1 MVHRILVRRKQGF
14 RSSELALSTSL
25 TSLLALKTPACVAI
39 CYRYDIEGLDEVEA
53 SYVSRSILSMVQR
66 DDVLDS
72 IPACSWSLGVEMHP
86 GQFDQRSDS
95 TRMCIQLVYPHRS
108 VSVRCATFYCF
119 SSELDEEER
128 KRIRTYLIN
137 PVEAREASSH
147 LGEHLGE
154 STFTPGFPDQLSGFC
169 SRLDLSSV
177 IEEYALAMDGADLIL
192 VQRYFAEKKRDP
204 FLTELKVIDTYW
216 SDHCRHTTFL
226 TELDQILIEDP
237 RVLSA
242 FASYLETRRSLA
254 ISKPVCLMDLATLAA
269 KQLKKQGKLNR
280 MEVSEEINACS
291 VKVDVQTD
299 SGPKACLLLFKN
311 ETHNHPTEI
320 EPFGGAA
327 TCIGGAIRDP
337 LSSRAYVYQAMRISG
352 CADPRTPFSQTLQGK
367 LPQRVIAQR
376 SALGYSS
383 YGNQVGLATGLVE
396 EIYHPR
402 FVAKHLELGFVIA
415 AALQNQVRRE
425 RPEEGDVVILVGGR
439 TGRDGCGGATG
450 SSKSHD
456 DASLASCAAEV
467 QKGNAPEERKIQRL
481 LRRAEVSKLIKRCN
495 DFGAGGVSVAIGELA
510 AGLVIDLDA
519 IPTKYEGLDGTER
532 AISESQERMA
542 MVVGPPDVPA
552 FLSYASEENLEA
564 TVVARVTKEPSLH
577 MTYQSRTLVE
587 LDRAL
592 LDSNGAKKHAKAH
605 IKRYTDSIEQPT
617 SYSARDF
624 DALLSDLNV
633 ASKQALTQMFDST
646 IGSGTLLLPF
656 GGKKMRTPVQAMA
669 ALIAVGGTASHTAS
683 LAAWGYDPHV
693 MEQNPFRGAFLAV
706 VHSLAKV
713 VATGGDWD
721 QTYLTFQEYFGRPG
735 DDPLRW
741 GVVVAALLGAFEA
754 QLLFGKAAIGGKD
767 SMSGTFKDLDVP
779 PTLVSFAV
787 SVAPKDEVLSP
798 EFKKAGSKLLLM
810 QADDE
815 RSLPGLFEQVGRL
828 VKTKQVLSC
837 WALGY
842 GGIAEALA
850 KMALGNEIGC
860 EVATDLD
867 LLCKRYGAF
876 LVEAGQELPVP
887 GLLIGHTTDKARLC
901 LGFVQRDL
909 HQVHLLLSKPLESVY
924 GNIEEQDSA
933 SSVPTLS
940 YTKRE
945 RLRSHYP
952 VKKPKALLPVFYGT
966 NCEYDVERAWH
977 ACDVT
982 CETLVIN
989 TQNEREVNR
998 SILRFRDALSQT
1010 QILFLSGGFSAADEP
1025 DGSGKFIAA
1034 FLRNPLIQEEIANLL
1049 DKRDGLVGGICNGF
1063 QALVQVGLLPYGRI
1077 TATTERD
1084 PLLDY
1089 NRKGKHISTVVRTR
1103 VSSVLSPWFS
1113 EYEVGSVQLLP
1124 ISHGE
1129 GRFTAPPETLKALA
1143 DAGQIASQYV
1153 DEGGLA
1159 ADFSIHNPNGSLYAV
1174 EALSSSDGKV
1184 FGRMA
1189 HSERA
1194 ISDIYRNVPLK
1205 ADCALFRGAANY
1217 VR

>member
-1 MVHRILVRRKQGF
+1 MVHRIWVRRKQGF

-39 CYRYDIEGLDEVEA
+39 CYRYDIEGLEEMEA

-66 DDVLDS
+66 DEVIEQ
-72 IPACSWSLGVEMHP
+72 IPASSWTLGVEMHP

-119 SSELDEEER
+119 NSKLDEEEQ

-137 PVEAREASSH
+137 PVEAREASPK
-147 LGEHLGE
+147 LAEHLGE
-154 STFTPGFPDQLSGFC
+154 STFVPVFPDQLTGFC
-169 SRLDLSSV
+169 SRTDLNEL
-177 IEEYALAMDGADLIL
+177 IQEYSLAMDGADLLL
-192 VQRYFAEKKRDP
+192 VQRYFADKKRDP

-226 TELDQILIEDP
+226 TELDQICIEDP
-237 RVLSA
+237 EVLAA
-242 FASYLETRRSLA
+242 FASYLETRRSLH
-254 ISKPVCLMDLATLAA
+254 STKPICLMDLATLAA
-269 KQLKKQGKLNR
+269 KQLRKQGKLDH

-291 VKVDVQTD
+291 VTVDVQTGN
-299 SGPKACLLLFKN
+299 GPKACLVLFKN

-352 CADPRTPFSQTLQGK
+352 CADPRTPFSQTLEGK

-383 YGNQVGLATGLVE
+383 YGNQVGLATGMVE

-415 AALQNQVRRE
+415 AALQSQVRRE
-425 RPEEGDVVILVGGR
+425 RPKEGDLVILVGGR

-456 DASLASCAAEV
+456 TASLANCAAEV

-481 LRRAEVSKLIKRCN
+481 LRRSEVSTLIKRCN

-542 MVVGPPDVPA
+542 MVVGPGDVPA
-552 FLSYASEENLEA
+552 FLAYANEENLEA
-564 TVVARVTKEPSLH
+564 TVVARVTKEPTLH
-577 MTYQSRTLVE
+577 MTYQGRTLVE

-592 LDSNGAKKHAKAH
+592 LDSNGAKKHAKVH
-605 IKRYTDSIEQPT
+605 IKHYGDSP
-617 SYSARDF
+617 APNNGCDF
-624 DALLSDLNV
+624 DAMLSDLNV
-633 ASKQALTQMFDST
+633 ASKQALSQLFDNT
-646 IGSGTLLLPF
+646 IGSGTLFLPY
-656 GGKKMRTPVQAMA
+656 GGKTMRTPIQAMA
-669 ALIAVGGTASHTAS
+669 ALIAVDETASHTAS
-683 LAAWGYDPHV
+683 LASWGYDPYV
-693 MEQNPFRGAFLAV
+693 MEQNPFKGAFV
-706 VHSLAKV
+706 SVMHSLAKV

-721 QTYLTFQEYFGRPG
+721 QTYLTFQEYFGRPC
-735 DDPLRW
+735 DDRLRW
-741 GVVVAALLGAFEA
+741 GEVTAALLGAFKA
-754 QLLFGKAAIGGKD
+754 QMLFGKAAIGGKD

-787 SVAPKDEVLSP
+787 SVAPEDEVLSP
-798 EFKKAGSKLLLM
+798 EFKKAGSKLLLLE
-810 QADDE
+810 ADDE
-815 RSLPGLFEQVGRL
+815 RSLPGLFEQVSKL
-828 VKTKQVLSC
+828 VKTKQVFSC

-860 EVATDLD
+860 EVETDLD
-867 LLCKRYGAF
+867 LLCKRYGSF
-876 LVEAGQELPVP
+876 LVEADHGLSVP
-887 GLLIGHTTDKARLC
+887 GILIGHTTAKATLC
-901 LGFVQRDL
+901 LGSVQRDL
-909 HQVHLLLSKPLESVY
+909 QQVHQLLSKPLESVY
-924 GNIEEQDSA
+924 GAMEEQDSP

-940 YTKRE
+940 YTRRE

-952 VKKPKALLPVFYGT
+952 VKKPKVLLPVFYGT
-966 NCEYDVERAWH
+966 NCEYDVARAWQL
-977 ACDVT
+977 CNVD

-989 TQNEREVNR
+989 TQNEREVKR
-998 SILRFRDALSQT
+998 SILRFRDALSQS

-1084 PLLDY
+1084 PLLDF
-1089 NRKGKHISTVVRTR
+1089 NRKGKHIAAVVRTR
-1103 VSSVLSPWFS
+1103 VSSTLSPWFS
-1113 EYEVGSVQLLP
+1113 EYEVGSTHLLP

-1143 DAGQIASQYV
+1143 EAGQIASQYV
-1153 DEGGLA
+1153 DENGLA

-1174 EALSSSDGKV
+1174 EALSSPDGRV

-1189 HSERA
+1189 HSERV
-1194 ISDIYRNVPLK
+1194 ISDIYRNVPIA
-1205 ADCALFRGAANY
+1205 ADCGLFKGAANF